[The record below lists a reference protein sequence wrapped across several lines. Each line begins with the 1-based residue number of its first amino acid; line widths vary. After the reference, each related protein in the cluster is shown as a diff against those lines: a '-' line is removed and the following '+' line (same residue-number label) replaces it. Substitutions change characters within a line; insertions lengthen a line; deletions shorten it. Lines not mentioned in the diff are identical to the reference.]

1 MNKYTFAI
9 VAITSILYGV
19 AMSIIMAAGIIWAV
33 NTIFGTQFE
42 MNLSTYILITVI
54 TMISNIPIF
63 GTK

>member
-19 AMSIIMAAGIIWAV
+19 AMSIIMAAGIVWAV

-42 MNLSTYILITVI
+42 MNLSTYVLITVI
-54 TMISNIPIF
+54 TMILNLPIF